1 LDRTTLLPR
10 FLREAGYRTG
20 LVGKLLNSWPVKR
33 RPPYFDRW
41 ASGGESYFDPTFNVN
56 GTVRT
61 IDGYATTIVG
71 RFATRFLQRFE
82 RDDSAPWLLYVA
94 PFAPHH
100 PWLPDARHRN
110 RPVGRWSG
118 NPAVRE
124 SDRSDKPAYVRS
136 LHYSLD
142 QGRAVRA
149 GQLRTLMSVDRM
161 VGRVV
166 SGLRKL
172 GEGRRTL
179 AIFTSD
185 NGFVWADHHLGGAR
199 GTAGQKRLPYTPS
212 IRVPFFVR
220 WPGHLASGS
229 RSARITGT
237 VDITPTVLD
246 AAGLD
251 VDSRTPPLDGRS
263 LLSGERRRRIV
274 LEYWRGRHSPSIP
287 TWASLRTRKYQYVEY
302 YRHGKRFFRE
312 YYNLVRDPWQLRN
325 LIHDGDLRNNPDV
338 DALSRLLRHDRR
350 CKGTVGRTACP

>member
-1 LDRTTLLPR
+1 
-10 FLREAGYRTG
+10 
-20 LVGKLLNSWPVKR
+20 
-33 RPPYFDRW
+33 
-41 ASGGESYFDPTFNVN
+41 
-56 GTVRT
+56 
-61 IDGYATTIVG
+61 
-71 RFATRFLQRFE
+71 
-82 RDDSAPWLLYVA
+82 
-94 PFAPHH
+94 
-100 PWLPDARHRN
+100 
-110 RPVGRWSG
+110 
-118 NPAVRE
+118 
-124 SDRSDKPAYVRS
+124 
-136 LHYSLD
+136 
-142 QGRAVRA
+142 
-149 GQLRTLMSVDRM
+149 M